1 MSKQTALKVCKDHL
15 NYLVHLQQRQND
27 PSITKTLSSV
37 INDQM
42 DDDPEWQHMQ
52 YLRSL
57 RNGNK

>member
-1 MSKQTALKVCKDHL
+1 MSKQTALKVGKDHL
-15 NYLVHLQQRQND
+15 NYLVHLQQRQDD

-52 YLRSL
+52 YLEDL
-57 RNGNK
+57 RDGNK